1 MKSFVSAPELGGA
14 SGTDGGCEG
23 QNVINVDDA
32 RLADAEEAIWQDG
45 LEFVEAIFDAIDVV
59 ASVGV
64 SIVVAGFEE
73 QNLVWVEKELFVLSI
88 VGDFCHDLI

>member
-1 MKSFVSAPELGGA
+1 MKSFVSAPKLGGA

-32 RLADAEEAIWQDG
+32 RLADAKEVVWQYG
-45 LEFVEAIFDAIDVV
+45 LEFIEAIPDAVDVM
-59 ASVGV
+59 AGVGV
-64 SIVVAGFEE
+64 NVVVAGFEE
-73 QNLVWVEKELFVLSI
+73 QNLVWVEKELFALSV